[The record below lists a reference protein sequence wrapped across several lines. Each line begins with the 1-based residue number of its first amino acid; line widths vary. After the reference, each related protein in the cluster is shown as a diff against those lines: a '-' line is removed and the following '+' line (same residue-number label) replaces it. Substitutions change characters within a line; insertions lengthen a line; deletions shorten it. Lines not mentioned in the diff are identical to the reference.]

1 MMLIKPT
8 LLSCALVLVL
18 IPIVALAAKVDP
30 EVDAFNVRL
39 NALRANSEVADA
51 TRYEQLLAQQAV
63 AALAD
68 ARRRERDQ
76 LLYLADRRVE
86 IAETTVR
93 IALLR
98 RQLDQL
104 AGTRNDL
111 LIEESRRE
119 AARARHE
126 AEQLRIQSQIQA
138 EEAERA
144 RHTAE
149 AEAIARQNA
158 EQALSNVAEKQ
169 QANLSVAQQKA
180 AQLAREEA
188 ELLSGAKL
196 PPSRFDERI
205 EIFTFGTEAYAG
217 GKKRFSSSARAQI
230 QALAQY
236 LKIVKRGG
244 VEIVGYGG
252 DAVVA
257 HKRGEVLL
265 DALVAAGVPAN
276 RFKISNGNG
285 NGNGNG
291 NVNTKAAEVMV
302 LP

>member
-236 LKIVKRGG
+236 LKIVKEVVWRLL
-244 VEIVGYGG
+244 VM
-252 DAVVA
+252 AVMRWWPISVVKSCLMLWLLRVYPLIDSKSVTVTVTVTSTP
-257 HKRGEVLL
+257 KRLKLWCCPEY
-265 DALVAAGVPAN
+265 AG
-276 RFKISNGNG
+276 
-285 NGNGNG
+285 
-291 NVNTKAAEVMV
+291 
-302 LP
+302 